1 MVRVMQVFAVL
12 VLVVGSCACGG
23 SPTGGGLS
31 AAELECLSI
40 GQRWDSGSVNAG
52 WVRIVGPTGGITQVP
67 KGECFNQWVKMG
79 WGPGE

>member
-1 MVRVMQVFAVL
+1 MVKLMQVLAVMVL
-12 VLVVGSCACGG
+12 VAGSCACGG
-23 SPTGGGLS
+23 SPVSGLS

-40 GQRWDSGSVNAG
+40 GQQWDSGPVNAG

-67 KGECFNQWVKMG
+67 KGACLAQWEEMG